1 MSNYKGKESLQID
14 DYVDL
19 DDADNVRIKSKDSFE
34 SFETLKD
41 KLDIKK
47 IVSEFAIKKE
57 NFVFNKESN
66 LEDDYKLDGELGQ
79 GTYGVVYKGIHK
91 LTGEIRAIK
100 QIPRSKIT
108 KYERFV
114 NEVTAL
120 KTLDHPNIIKLFEI
134 YEDETQVYLV
144 QEMCTG
150 GELFDRIV
158 EKEYLSEKQASILFQ
173 QILQSILHCNKNR
186 ISHRDLKPEN
196 FMFKSRDEDSNLKL
210 IDFGLSMSYFK
221 IDKDQQKSSIVRMK
235 TRAGTA
241 FFMAPEVISHDFTE
255 SCDMWSAGA
264 MLYIMLWG
272 YPPFYGE
279 NDQEIL
285 EAVLAG
291 TYDFDDEVWD
301 EVSAEAKD
309 LINKLLV
316 PEKDRLT
323 PKEALHHPWIKHKE
337 KNWAV
342 PNKHLDRL
350 KDFQKAKKLKKA
362 ALTYLASRTSD
373 DDVSEEMQIFL
384 KLDKNKDG
392 YITLKELK
400 EGMKDLENIDELA
413 EILKGVDVDNNGAIN
428 YTEFIAATLD
438 QNTMINQ
445 SNKIKDA
452 FEIFDIDGDG
462 VIDENEMKAA
472 FNLED
477 GDGKLSIENSS

>member
-264 MLYIMLWG
+264 MLYIML
-272 YPPFYGE
+272 
-279 NDQEIL
+279 
-285 EAVLAG
+285 
-291 TYDFDDEVWD
+291 
-301 EVSAEAKD
+301 
-309 LINKLLV
+309 
-316 PEKDRLT
+316 
-323 PKEALHHPWIKHKE
+323 
-337 KNWAV
+337 
-342 PNKHLDRL
+342 
-350 KDFQKAKKLKKA
+350 
-362 ALTYLASRTSD
+362 
-373 DDVSEEMQIFL
+373 
-384 KLDKNKDG
+384 
-392 YITLKELK
+392 
-400 EGMKDLENIDELA
+400 
-413 EILKGVDVDNNGAIN
+413 
-428 YTEFIAATLD
+428 
-438 QNTMINQ
+438 
-445 SNKIKDA
+445 
-452 FEIFDIDGDG
+452 
-462 VIDENEMKAA
+462 
-472 FNLED
+472 
-477 GDGKLSIENSS
+477 